1 MNWTLANA
9 ESLDSNALAG
19 MAQRMAAENLDLAIN
34 TLDRLSAEQRAG
46 WINGLA
52 SQMARQDVNQA
63 IGFIER
69 YRGQPG
75 YQDAFATV
83 VGEMA
88 RIDPVRAAGMLRNE
102 PASSTNMS
110 AVFAISREWAN
121 RDPAAAGRWAVD
133 EIGDDQM
140 RTMAINNIASM
151 WAQRDGEAAE
161 RWIFGLAR
169 GSERDAAVDGYLSA
183 AAQVGQFKPS
193 LLEAYSSDEAGQRG
207 ASRAIIRM
215 GRTDPEQAKRLAERY
230 ISDPA
235 IRAQTQESLAGIS
248 TVGSGIF
255 ISNGN
260 IIFRQ

>member
-1 MNWTLANA
+1 
-9 ESLDSNALAG
+9 
-19 MAQRMAAENLDLAIN
+19 
-34 TLDRLSAEQRAG
+34 
-46 WINGLA
+46 
-52 SQMARQDVNQA
+52 
-63 IGFIER
+63 
-69 YRGQPG
+69 
-75 YQDAFATV
+75 
-83 VGEMA
+83 
-88 RIDPVRAAGMLRNE
+88 
-102 PASSTNMS
+102 
-110 AVFAISREWAN
+110 
-121 RDPAAAGRWAVD
+121 
-133 EIGDDQM
+133 
-140 RTMAINNIASM
+140 
-151 WAQRDGEAAE
+151 
-161 RWIFGLAR
+161 
-169 GSERDAAVDGYLSA
+169 VDGYLSA